1 MQHIGQLGSATV
13 DVDYFC
19 ESPLCISSAAFDL
32 MIFLFLQLLIL
43 NKETLAWPFVLHLNT
58 PNAIN

>member
-32 MIFLFLQLLIL
+32 MIFFIF
-43 NKETLAWPFVLHLNT
+43 AVINT
-58 PNAIN
+58 